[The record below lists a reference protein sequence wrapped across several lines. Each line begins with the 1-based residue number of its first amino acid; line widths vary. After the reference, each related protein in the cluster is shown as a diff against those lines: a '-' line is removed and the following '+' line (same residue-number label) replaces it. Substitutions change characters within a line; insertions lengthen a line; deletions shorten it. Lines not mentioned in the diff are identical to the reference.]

1 MQRNL
6 SQRKVTEEEQVKQAG
21 LFLDFD
27 EIVKRG
33 AMSKEEVL
41 IAKWYGIYRS
51 RQAGD
56 HMARI
61 VIPGGR
67 MTAAHAKAIAALA
80 DKYAAGKVSFTTRQS
95 AQYHRLQLADLPAM
109 LRDLRAVGLTTFH
122 GCGDVARNVAA
133 CPWASTCPHRRLDVL
148 PYAQKTAKLL
158 SDSRDL
164 DNLPRKYKVTFSG
177 CQANCGQPYINC
189 LGAIGV
195 VRKKPDGTEE
205 TGFQVVIG
213 GGMGWKPFVAQPLY
227 TFVPAD
233 AIMQISRAVGLL
245 FSEQGDRTS
254 RKYARLKFVVDRLGI
269 DRCRELLQAIYQREG
284 IDASA
289 FETQPVEDCGPAIPP
304 RPLRDPDPVDD
315 DGKQIQ
321 RIMIPK
327 GEIAAS
333 HLRRI
338 GELAELYADGYVYST
353 NRQNL
358 ELHGV
363 DPAKRPLLGDAL
375 QALGLAAEGFYG
387 LTDIVTCVGTT
398 YCPLAVTRTHD
409 MFDRLDRIVKQ
420 AKYDPIR
427 DKILIN
433 ITGCPNSC
441 AQYYIADIGLRGR
454 RIREHSGSVEG
465 YEIRVGGTQTA
476 FGQIIGD
483 FKIDDCE
490 TVVTCILDTFLSA
503 CGETQ
508 VDSLAAHVREHGIG
522 LYQKQIDT
530 LNIQYTKSPNPLEY
544 TADTGLVSGSTD
556 LNVIGKDVPCQ
567 DACPAKTNVPEY
579 IRLIKEGRY
588 DEAHRINQEDNVLPG
603 VLGRICTHPCQDD
616 CRHHWTNTQGP
627 VRICSLKRAATDMKT
642 PEQVPLDMYF
652 EPTGKRTAVIGAGPA
667 GLAAAR
673 ELKRYGHAVTL
684 YEKLPYPGGQVRMGV
699 PEFRLPRAVL
709 DADIQAVLDTGIEV
723 KYNQPLDSTQ
733 IGRLCEQY
741 DAVLLAAGANVPRT
755 VRLDGLA
762 EGTAIEGLHF
772 MKRFNESQPFEPIT
786 GPVVIIGGGFTAVDC
801 ARSMRRLSPEAS
813 VAIMYRRSR
822 EQMAATEQ
830 EFEQMEQEGVAIQ
843 THVTPVS
850 AEVQDGQLQAL
861 TFVRNQLGEP
871 DASGKPSF
879 TKIDGSE
886 FTVPCRMLILAI
898 GQTPEKTL
906 LPAEIHIVDAHCT
919 SCDALFVAGDF
930 AMGNGDVIH
939 AVADGKSAAER
950 IDRYLTGQVRRK
962 PAVRIESAETTGRLR
977 DYDLLEPVSMA
988 VLPLEQRDRCQEVE
1002 LGFSVLQANTHAK
1015 RCYFCNYK
1023 FEIDQ
1028 DKCIHCDWC
1037 IRVSPRACIHRVRAL
1052 AYDPHTSRAAY
1063 EVVDASVPEEAN
1075 YIWIDSDQCIRCGNC
1090 YDICPVDAITLRKA
1104 DRCIEPC

>member
-6 SQRKVTEEEQVKQAG
+6 SQLKVTEEEQVKQAG

-33 AMSKEEVL
+33 SMSKEEVL

-51 RQAGD
+51 RQTGD

-80 DKYAAGKVSFTTRQS
+80 DKYASGKVSFTTRQS
-95 AQYHRLQLADLPAM
+95 AQYHKLQLADLPAM
-109 LRDLRAVGLTTFH
+109 LRDLRTAGLTTFH
-122 GCGDVARNVAA
+122 GCGDVTRNVAA
-133 CPWASTCPHRRLDVL
+133 CPWAGTCRHRRLDVL

-233 AIMQISRAVGLL
+233 AIMQVSRAVGLL

-254 RKYARLKFVVDRLGI
+254 RKYARLKFVVDRLGV
-269 DRCRELLQAIYQREG
+269 DRCRELLTAIYQREG
-284 IDASA
+284 IDAAA
-289 FETQPVEDCGPAIPP
+289 FETQPVRDCGPAIPP

-315 DGKQIQ
+315 HGKQIQ

-327 GEIAAS
+327 GEIGAS
-333 HLRRI
+333 QLRQI
-338 GELAELYADGYVYST
+338 GELAELYADGCVYST
-353 NRQNL
+353 NRQNI

-363 DPAKRPLLGDAL
+363 EPAKRSLLAGQL
-375 QALGLAAEGFYG
+375 QTLGLPAEGFEG
-387 LTDIVTCVGTT
+387 LTDIVSCVGTT
-398 YCPLAVTRTHD
+398 YCPLAVTRTHE
-409 MFDRLDRIVKQ
+409 MFDRLARIAAQ
-420 AKYDPIR
+420 PKYGPIR

-465 YEIRVGGTQTA
+465 YEIRIGGTQTA
-476 FGQIIGD
+476 FGQIVGD

-490 TVVTCILDTFLSA
+490 TVVKCILDTFLSVCA
-503 CGETQ
+503 DKP
-508 VDSLAAHVREHGIG
+508 VDSLAEHVRENGID
-522 LYQKQIDT
+522 LYRKQIDA
-530 LNIQYTKSPNPLEY
+530 LHIQYTTAPNPQEY
-544 TADTGLVSGSTD
+544 TGQSGRVSDPADMD
-556 LNVIGKDVPCQ
+556 VIAKDIPCQ
-567 DACPAKTNVPEY
+567 HACPAKTNVPEY
-579 IRLIKEGRY
+579 IRLIKEGRH
-588 DEAHRINQEDNVLPG
+588 DEAHRINQDDNVLPG
-603 VLGRICTHPCQDD
+603 VLGRICTHPCQDA

-627 VRICSLKRAATDMKT
+627 VRICSLKRAASDGKT
-642 PEQVPLDMYF
+642 AALPLGAYF
-652 EPTGKRTAVIGAGPA
+652 EATGKTIAVIGAGPA

-673 ELKRYGHAVTL
+673 ELKRCGHEVTI
-684 YEKLPYPGGQVRMGV
+684 YEKQPYAGGQVRMGV
-699 PEFRLPRAVL
+699 PEFRLPRTVL
-709 DADIQAVLDTGIEV
+709 QEDIDAILDTGIAVRYE
-723 KYNQPLDSTQ
+723 QPVDRDQ
-733 IGRLCEQY
+733 VRQLCDQY
-741 DAVLLAAGANVPRT
+741 DAVLLAAGANVPRSI
-755 VRLDGLA
+755 RLAGLP
-762 EGTAIEGLHF
+762 EGAAVEGLHF
-772 MKRFNESQPFEPIT
+772 MQRYNDGQLMDI
-786 GPVVIIGGGFTAVDC
+786 GARDVLIIGGGFTAVDC
-801 ARSMRRLSPEAS
+801 ARSVRRLSPDAS
-813 VAIMYRRSR
+813 VTIMYRRGR

-830 EFEQMEQEGVAIQ
+830 EFEQMDHEGIAIQ
-843 THVTPVS
+843 TLVTPVS
-850 AEVQDGQLQAL
+850 AQAQDGLLQSL

-871 DASGKPSF
+871 DASGKPAF
-879 TKIDGSE
+879 TAVDGSA
-886 FTVPCRMLILAI
+886 FTAACQMLILAV

-906 LPAEIHIVDAHCT
+906 LPEAVEMVDSHST
-919 SCDALFVAGDF
+919 SCDGLFAAGDF
-930 AMGNGDVIH
+930 ATGNGDVIG
-939 AVADGKSAAER
+939 AVADGKAAAEE
-950 IDRYLTGQVRRK
+950 IDRYLTGLVRRK
-962 PAVRIESAETTGRLR
+962 PVVRIAPAEATGRIR
-977 DYDLLEPVSMA
+977 DYDLLEPVSMP
-988 VLPLEQRDRCQEVE
+988 VLGLALRDRAAEVE
-1002 LGFSVLQANTHAK
+1002 LGFTADQAETHAK

-1028 DKCIHCDWC
+1028 DACIHCDWC
-1037 IRVSPRACIHRVRAL
+1037 IRVSPRDCIHRVKAL
-1052 AYDPHTSRAAY
+1052 TQDAANRRTACEKADPSK
-1063 EVVDASVPEEAN
+1063 PEEAT

-1090 YDICPVDAITLRKA
+1090 YDICPVEAISLRKT
-1104 DRCIEPC
+1104 DRCSEPC

>member
-1 MQRNL
+1 MQRKL
-6 SQRKVTEEEQVKQAG
+6 SQLNVTEEEQVKNAG
-21 LFLDFD
+21 LVLDFD

-33 AMSKEEVL
+33 SMSKEEVL

-51 RQAGD
+51 RQSGD

-67 MTAAHAKAIAALA
+67 MTAAHVKAIAALA
-80 DKYAAGKVSFTTRQS
+80 DKYASGKVSFTTRQS

-109 LRDLRAVGLTTFH
+109 LRDLRTAGLTTFH

-133 CPWASTCPHRRLDVL
+133 CPWAGTCRHRRLDVL

-233 AIMQISRAVGLL
+233 AIMQVSRAVGLL

-269 DRCRELLQAIYQREG
+269 DRCRELLTAIYQREG

-289 FETQPVEDCGPAIPP
+289 FETQAVEDCGPAVPS

-315 DGKQIQ
+315 HGKQIQ

-327 GEIAAS
+327 GEIAAT
-333 HLRRI
+333 HLRQI

-363 DPAKRPLLGDAL
+363 DPAKRPQLAGQL
-375 QALGLAAEGFYG
+375 QALGLPAEGFEG

-398 YCPLAVTRTHD
+398 YCPLAVTRTHEL
-409 MFDRLDRIVKQ
+409 FDRLDRIVKQ
-420 AKYDPIR
+420 AKYAPIR

-465 YEIRVGGTQTA
+465 YEIRIGGTQTH
-476 FGQIIGD
+476 FGQVVGD

-490 TVVTCILDTFLSA
+490 TVVTCILDTFLSVCA
-503 CGETQ
+503 KAEF
-508 VDSLAAHVREHGIG
+508 DSLADHVRENGIDC
-522 LYQKQIDT
+522 YRKQIDA
-530 LNIQYTKSPNPLEY
+530 LGIQYTTAPNPQEY
-544 TADTGLVSGSTD
+544 TGSSGRVSDPADMD
-556 LNVIGKDVPCQ
+556 VIAKDIPCQ
-567 DACPAKTNVPEY
+567 HACPAKTNVPEY

-588 DEAHRINQEDNVLPG
+588 DEAHRINQDDNVLPG
-603 VLGRICTHPCQDD
+603 VLGRICTHPCQDA

-627 VRICSLKRAATDMKT
+627 VRICSLKRAASDGKT
-642 PEQVPLDMYF
+642 AAVPLPAYF
-652 EPTGKRTAVIGAGPA
+652 EATGKTVAVIGAGPA

-673 ELKRYGHAVTL
+673 ELKRYGHAVTI
-684 YEKLPYPGGQVRMGV
+684 YEKLAYAGGQVRMGV

-709 DADIQAVLDTGIEV
+709 EADIQAVLDTGIAV
-723 KYNQPLDSTQ
+723 NYNQPVDSSQ
-733 IGRLCEQY
+733 IGRLCGQY
-741 DAVLLAAGANVPRT
+741 DGVLLAAGANVPRT
-755 VRLDGLA
+755 VQLDGLPNGA
-762 EGTAIEGLHF
+762 AIEGLHF
-772 MKRFNESQPFEPIT
+772 MKQFNESQPFEPIS

-801 ARSMRRLSPEAS
+801 ARSMRRLSPDAS
-813 VAIMYRRSR
+813 VTIMYRRGR

-830 EFEQMEQEGVAIQ
+830 EFEQMEQENIAIL
-843 THVTPVS
+843 THVTPV
-850 AEVQDGQLQAL
+850 AAQTQDGRLQAL
-861 TFVRNQLGEP
+861 TFVRNRLGEP

-886 FTVPCRMLILAI
+886 FTVPCRMLIFAV
-898 GQTPEKTL
+898 GQSPEKTL
-906 LPAEIHIVDAHCT
+906 LAGIQLVDAHCT
-919 SCDALFVAGDF
+919 SLPGLFAAGDF
-930 AMGNGDVIH
+930 ARGNGDVIS
-939 AVADGKSAAER
+939 AVADGKAAAEE

-962 PAVRIESAETTGRLR
+962 PAVRIAPAEATGRIR

-988 VLPLEQRDRCQEVE
+988 VLPLAQRDRRQEVE
-1002 LGFSVLQANTHAK
+1002 LGFNAEQAATHAK

-1037 IRVSPRACIHRVRAL
+1037 IRVSPRDCIHRVKAL
-1052 AYDPHTSRAAY
+1052 TQDAANRRTAC
-1063 EVVDASVPEEAN
+1063 EKADAAKPEEAT

-1090 YDICPVDAITLRKA
+1090 YDICPVEAISLRKA
-1104 DRCIEPC
+1104 DRCSEPC